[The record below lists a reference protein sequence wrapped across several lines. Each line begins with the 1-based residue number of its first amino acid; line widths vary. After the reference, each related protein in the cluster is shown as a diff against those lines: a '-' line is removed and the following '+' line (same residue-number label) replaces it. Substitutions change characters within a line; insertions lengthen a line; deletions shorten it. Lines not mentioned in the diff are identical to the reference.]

1 MKLRL
6 HNTLSKQ
13 LDEFEPLSHQAAAI
27 YSCGPT
33 VYDRVHIGNL
43 SAFIAA
49 DSLRRVVVL
58 NGYPVKH
65 VMNLTDIDDKTIAR
79 SQLAYPDLAA
89 EAALEA
95 LTNHYGQLFR
105 EDMQA
110 IGNDIARLDF
120 LKATDPATI
129 EAIQQLISQLHH
141 DGFAY
146 IADDGIYFD
155 ITAYRQSGKKYGQLV
170 ELNAA
175 NTSRERISNDEYDKE
190 SVHDFALWKKQKPGE
205 PAWSFKLDNHDLTGR
220 PGWHIECSA
229 MSRLGLG
236 QPFDIHTGGIDLA
249 FPHHENEIAQSTAGL
264 ADPVYAKL
272 FFHNEHIL
280 VDGRKMSKSL
290 NNFYTLDDI
299 ARHGYEP
306 LAFRMLVLQ
315 SHYRR
320 PTNFSFA
327 NLAASQNRLNNW
339 RSLAEV
345 RHQINDTVVDDEAKA
360 ITNSSLALRHAKHA
374 IMQALNDDLNFP
386 QALSLVDEQIDR
398 IKAAPSAIQQD
409 VLIDFIEF
417 VDSFTGLQLIPTTP
431 DIDDA
436 TKQLIIER
444 QRAREAKDFDRADSL
459 RDQLKAAGLSLLDTA
474 NGQFW
479 SRY

>member
-1 MKLRL
+1 MNLKL

-13 LDEFEPLSHQAAAI
+13 LTDFQPLNQQATI

-49 DSLRRVVVL
+49 DTLRRVIAL
-58 NGYPVKH
+58 DGYAVKH
-65 VMNLTDIDDKTIAR
+65 VMNLTDIDDKTITR
-79 SQLAYPDLAA
+79 SQSAYPDMAPPQ
-89 EAALEA
+89 ALEV
-95 LTNHYGQLFR
+95 LTSHYSQLFM

-110 IGNDIARLDF
+110 IGNDIDNFDF
-120 LKATDPATI
+120 LNAADPATI
-129 EAIQQLISQLHH
+129 AAIQQLINQLYH

-146 IADDGIYFD
+146 AADDGVYFD
-155 ITAYRQSGKKYGQLV
+155 IGTYRQSGKKYGQLV
-170 ELNAA
+170 ELTAD
-175 NTSRERISNDEYDKE
+175 NTAQARISNDEYDKE
-190 SVHDFALWKKQKPGE
+190 SIHDFALWKKQKPGE
-205 PAWSFKLDNHDLTGR
+205 PAWPFELDGHDLTGR

-249 FPHHENEIAQSTAGL
+249 FPHHENEIAQSTAGKT
-264 ADPVYAKL
+264 DPTYARL
-272 FFHNEHIL
+272 FMHNEHIL

-299 ARHGYEP
+299 IKQHYEP

-320 PTNFSFA
+320 PTNFSFT

-339 RSLAEV
+339 RSLAEL
-345 RHQINDTVVDDEAKA
+345 RHQINDTVIDDEAKA
-360 ITNSSLALRHAKHA
+360 ATNTSLELRHAKQA
-374 IMQALNDDLNFP
+374 ILKALNDDLNLP
-386 QALSLVDEQIDR
+386 QALSIVDEQIDR
-398 IKAAPSAIQQD
+398 IKAAPTAVQQD
-409 VLIDFIEF
+409 VLVDFLEF
-417 VDSFTGLQLIPTTP
+417 VDSFSGLQLIESTP
-431 DIDDA
+431 DIDEE

-444 QRAREAKDFDRADSL
+444 QRAREAKDFKRADKL
-459 RDQLKAAGLSLLDTA
+459 RDQLKTAGLSLLDSAT
-474 NGQFW
+474 GQYW
-479 SRY
+479 TRY